1 MTRMKKSGPQK
12 TAIITGTDLKRRNF
26 LIVFF
31 FCAITLSLVIWF
43 LSGCRIRTVV
53 VENALA
59 VSEQSILDAADIKI
73 GRHQYAIDKSD
84 IAARVKAVSPYIKSV
99 TVERH
104 LPTELSLI
112 IEEYEPLY
120 YTEYNGTFWILSDS
134 LLVLEVFPD
143 ELSAKERAQTLLLLP
158 EIKSCKLGAPL
169 EFADESDDK
178 AARESLAVFQ
188 ESLFPEPLSSLDL
201 SEKFNITANMQD
213 KYTLIYGDM
222 QNLKEKIQFS
232 LRTVRYLSENMYGVT
247 GTIYAAKLGMAS
259 FEITGV
265 LETE

>member
-1 MTRMKKSGPQK
+1 M
-12 TAIITGTDLKRRNF
+12 
-26 LIVFF
+26 
-31 FCAITLSLVIWF
+31 
-43 LSGCRIRTVV
+43 
-53 VENALA
+53 
-59 VSEQSILDAADIKI
+59 
-73 GRHQYAIDKSD
+73 
-84 IAARVKAVSPYIKSV
+84 
-99 TVERH
+99 
-104 LPTELSLI
+104 
-112 IEEYEPLY
+112 
-120 YTEYNGTFWILSDS
+120 
-134 LLVLEVFPD
+134 LEVFPD